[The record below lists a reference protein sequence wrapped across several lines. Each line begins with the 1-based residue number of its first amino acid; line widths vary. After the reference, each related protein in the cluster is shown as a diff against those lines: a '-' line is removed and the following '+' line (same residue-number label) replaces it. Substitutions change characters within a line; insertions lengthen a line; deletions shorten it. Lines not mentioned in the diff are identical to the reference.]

1 MAGLPKRRR
10 TKEHK
15 RKKKTPK
22 EVAVNNKDRG
32 DLNCRKL
39 PTPRQGPT
47 GLQPPEPPNNVLGH

>member
-1 MAGLPKRRR
+1 MTGLSKRR

-22 EVAVNNKDRG
+22 EVVVKNKDRS
-32 DLNCRKL
+32 DLNWNL

-47 GLQPPEPPNNVLGH
+47 GLGPPDPPNNALRH